1 MQRKYNLKP
10 SAYLA
15 IALIAPHGIAMA
27 ALLSLT
33 LPFWAHGLLILLLL
47 TSLLYY
53 LRHNA
58 WLSAP
63 SSAISVLLDE
73 DRIVLIQ
80 RSGTQIVGK
89 LSSNSLISPLLTVLN
104 LLPQNSHRACS
115 VVILPDSLDA
125 EDFRQLRVCLKWG
138 NRHL

>member
-1 MQRKYNLKP
+1 MQQKFNLQP

-15 IALIAPHGIAMA
+15 TALIATHGIAMA
-27 ALLSLT
+27 ALLSLA

-53 LRHNA
+53 LKRNA

-63 SSAISVLLDE
+63 SSVIAVLLNADKIE
-73 DRIVLIQ
+73 LIQ
-80 RSGTQIVGK
+80 RGGTQIVGG
-89 LSSNSLISPLLTVLN
+89 LSPYSLISPLMTVLN
-104 LLPQNSHRACS
+104 VSPQNSHRAYS
-115 VVILPDSLDA
+115 IVVLPDSLDA

-138 NRHL
+138 HRHL